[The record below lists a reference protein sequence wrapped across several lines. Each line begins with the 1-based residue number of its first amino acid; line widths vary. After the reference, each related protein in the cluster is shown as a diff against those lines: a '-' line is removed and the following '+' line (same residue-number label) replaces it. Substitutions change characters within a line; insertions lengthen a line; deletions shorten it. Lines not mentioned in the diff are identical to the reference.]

1 MINCF
6 ARRGFSVE
14 SHPVMEEVMCPS
26 CGERFLVAVPA
37 RSECPAV
44 LDYDCE
50 VCCRP
55 LLLVVDDEGRVEARG
70 TGN

>member
-1 MINCF
+1 
-6 ARRGFSVE
+6 
-14 SHPVMEEVMCPS
+14 MEEVMCPS
-26 CGERFLVAVPA
+26 CGERFLVAVPV

-55 LLLVVDDEGRVEARG
+55 LLLVVDEAGRVEARG
-70 TGN
+70 TGE